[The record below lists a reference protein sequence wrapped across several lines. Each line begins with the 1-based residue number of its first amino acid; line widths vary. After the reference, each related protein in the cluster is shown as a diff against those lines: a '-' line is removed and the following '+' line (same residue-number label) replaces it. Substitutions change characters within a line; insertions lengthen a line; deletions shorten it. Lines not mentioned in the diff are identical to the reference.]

1 MPYTVHTTRIP
12 RIPKLIQFRNSR
24 NLEGGAVG
32 EERTRADSP
41 NSEIGRTSEVAGVF
55 GGRTWVRVRGEAT
68 RFQSRGRPLRQYV
81 QSVVLHRCLQAIIMF
96 GRRPV
101 CAAAVLTLSL
111 PLRACETACC
121 FSCCRVVFVTSPAR
135 GSEQGSPLRRG
146 SQSRGHFPG
155 KGVGAGVASP
165 ARGSQQGSPPRRG
178 GRSGGRLAGEGVGA
192 TLTET
197 LAPGPLTL
205 AVVAVSIILYVT
217 Q

>member
-1 MPYTVHTTRIP
+1 M
-12 RIPKLIQFRNSR
+12 
-24 NLEGGAVG
+24 G

-178 GRSGGRLAGEGVGA
+178 VGAGVTSPARGSEQGSPLRRGVGA
-192 TLTET
+192 GVASPARGLER
-197 LAPGPLTL
+197 GSPLWREIGR
-205 AVVAVSIILYVT
+205 AHV
-217 Q
+217 